1 MSILM
6 EVRVRQSAYQDHDI
20 KVTIEKTGFFGNKR
34 KVYGIPWGVKEET
47 WSTWV
52 PIEFTVK
59 DLTEEN
65 NFGEYQKYYEAYIKE
80 RDQPTNSFIRQD
92 FHQRNNLE
100 FSPEWNSDLDII
112 KLYIL
117 INTEKYKDDAY
128 EWHLIEDPIKG
139 EKGGP
144 APYYRSFGVDSYCLN
159 NGASISI
166 NWDNANKNS
175 DSLGKKWSDD
185 KGNEIN
191 TPNPKFYFDK
201 ERIDKS
207 NIEKEVF
214 GIRLP
219 EGVVDPNVEGTL
231 IRYKS
236 HYVSQNK
243 EGKTIYAFSPNE
255 IENNTGYSNRGK
267 YGGLFKDTSIL
278 DEIIRYWKMNVSG
291 YEDLA
296 VVNNIHGTPAIY
308 NMGYF
313 SGAADYKKIEYK
325 SPFGTEIGPSA
336 SGPSA
341 SGPSASEPG
350 PSASGPSASTRFK
363 PTFEGIKDGYEIAAK
378 KDLPNFSIYVGDP
391 KKDWPKV
398 GAGEL
403 PAEGEEYEN
412 LEGAEVLD
420 EEYMESPYT
429 GPEEEVAVVD
439 GFQIKMFNNEE
450 LRRDDSQEYPDG
462 SGEGVSF
469 GGSDVVSP
477 SGSVSNSSVILP
489 SDLKSVRNSNIITR
503 QEMGN
508 GHRNINSD
516 IVDPSGGRVSGADI
530 TKSMNE
536 FVKDVLGPFATW
548 LKDKY
553 PGLYKAWYITSATRG
568 YVPTGGSLTSQHM
581 KGQAIDSQILGST
594 ATSPDKNIELC
605 NAILEWYKL
614 NPVGYGQI
622 LFETRGSS
630 CWIHWS
636 YTRGAKRLD
645 FKRFSNDKTK
655 SVPANKAGAY
665 VLPPLKRSSLG
676 F

>member
-1 MSILM
+1 MSILK
-6 EVRVRQSAYQDHDI
+6 EVRVRQSSYQDQDI

-34 KVYGIPWGVKEET
+34 KVYGIPWGKKEEA

-52 PIEFTVK
+52 PIEFVVK

-80 RDQPTNSFIRQD
+80 RDQPANSFIRQD

-100 FSPEWNSDLDII
+100 FSPDWNSDLDII

-117 INTEKYKDDAY
+117 INTEKHKDDVY

-144 APYYRSFGVDSYCLN
+144 APYYRSFGQDSYYLN
-159 NGASISI
+159 NGVQIKI
-166 NWDNANKNS
+166 DWNGDV
-175 DSLGKKWSDD
+175 LGGERWSDD
-185 KGNEIN
+185 KGKERD

-201 ERIDKS
+201 KEIDKS
-207 NIEKEVF
+207 KVDKDVW
-214 GIRLP
+214 GIILP
-219 EGVVDPNVEGTL
+219 EGVVDPNVEG
-231 IRYKS
+231 IPIQFKS
-236 HYVSQNK
+236 YYVSENK
-243 EGKTIYAFSPNE
+243 EGKTIYAFSPKR
-255 IENNTGYSNRGK
+255 IENNTGYSKRGK
-267 YGGLFKDTSIL
+267 YGGNISDIYIL
-278 DEIIRYWKMNVSG
+278 AEIISYWKMNVSG
-291 YEDLA
+291 YENLS

-308 NMGYF
+308 L
-313 SGAADYKKIEYK
+313 SDAADYKKIEYR
-325 SPFGTEIGPSA
+325 SPFGTEIGPT
-336 SGPSA
+336 A

-363 PTFEGIKDGYEIAAK
+363 PTFEGIKDGYTIAAK
-378 KDLPNFSIYVGDP
+378 TDLPAFSIYVGDP

-403 PAEGEEYEN
+403 PAEGEDYEN

-508 GHRNINSD
+508 GHRNINND

-548 LKDKY
+548 LKDRY

-568 YVPTGGSLTSQHM
+568 YVPSGGSLTSQHM

-636 YTRGAKRLD
+636 YTRGVKRLD

-655 SVPANKAGAY
+655 SAPANKTGAY
-665 VLPPLKRSSLG
+665 VLPPLKRASLG

>member
-1 MSILM
+1 MSILK
-6 EVRVRQSAYQDHDI
+6 EVRVRQSSYQDRDI
-20 KVTIEKTGFFGNKR
+20 KVIIEKTGFFGNKR
-34 KVYGIPWGVKEET
+34 KVYGIPWGKKEEV
-47 WSTWV
+47 WSTWM
-52 PIEFTVK
+52 PMEFVVK

-65 NFGEYQKYYEAYIKE
+65 NFGEYQKYYADYIKE
-80 RDQPTNSFIRQD
+80 RDQPANSFIRQN

-100 FSPEWNSDLDII
+100 FSPDWNSDLDIV

-117 INTEKYKDDAY
+117 INTERYKDDAY
-128 EWHLIEDPIKG
+128 EWNLIEDPIKG

-144 APYYRSFGVDSYCLN
+144 VPYYRSFGGSDSYYLN
-159 NGASISI
+159 NGASII
-166 NWDNANKNS
+166 IGWENADGKSNA
-175 DSLGKKWSDD
+175 LGKKWSDD
-185 KGNEIN
+185 KGNEIDK
-191 TPNPKFYFDK
+191 PNPKFYFGK
-201 ERIDKS
+201 ETIDKS
-207 NIEKEVF
+207 DIDKDVL
-214 GIRLP
+214 GIVLP
-219 EGVVDPNVEGTL
+219 EGIVDPNVEAGRM
-231 IRYKS
+231 IQYKS
-236 HYVSQNK
+236 YYVSQNK
-243 EGKTIYAFSPNE
+243 EGKTIYSFSPNR
-255 IENNTGYSNRGK
+255 IENNTGYSKRGK

-291 YEDLA
+291 YDDLS

-308 NMGYF
+308 L
-313 SGAADYKKIEYK
+313 SDAADYKKIEYR

-336 SGPSA
+336 SGPSV
-341 SGPSASEPG
+341 SETVAI
-350 PSASGPSASTRFK
+350 ASGPSASTRFK
-363 PTFEGIKDGYEIAAK
+363 PTFEGIKDGYTIAAK
-378 KDLPNFSIYVGDP
+378 TDLPAFSIYVGDP

-403 PAEGEEYEN
+403 PAEGEDYEN

-439 GFQIKMFNNEE
+439 GFQIKLFGNEE
-450 LRRDDSQEYPDG
+450 LRRDDSQAYPDG

-469 GGSDVVSP
+469 GGSSVVSP

-489 SDLKSVRNSNIITR
+489 SDLKSVRNSSIITK
-503 QEMGN
+503 QSMGN
-508 GHRNINSD
+508 GYRNINSD
-516 IVDPSGGRVSGADI
+516 IASPSGDRVSGTDI

-536 FVKDVLGPFATW
+536 FVKDVLGPFSTW
-548 LKDKY
+548 LKEKY
-553 PGLYKAWYITSATRG
+553 PGLYSGWYITSATRG
-568 YVPTGGSLTSQHM
+568 YVPSGGSLTSQHM

-594 ATSPDKNIELC
+594 AESPDKNIELC
-605 NAILEWYKL
+605 NAILEWYKS

-636 YTRGAKRLD
+636 YTRGAKKLD
-645 FKRFSNDKTK
+645 FKRFYNDSTK
-655 SVPANKAGAY
+655 NAPANKTGVY

>member
-1 MSILM
+1 MSILK
-6 EVRVRQSAYQDHDI
+6 EVRVRDSVYQDRDI
-20 KVTIEKTGFFGNKR
+20 KVIIEKTGFFGNKR
-34 KVYGIPWGVKEET
+34 KVYGIPWGKKEEA

-52 PIEFTVK
+52 PIEFVVK

-80 RDQPTNSFIRQD
+80 RDQPANSFIRQD

-100 FSPEWNSDLDII
+100 FSPDWNSDLDII

-117 INTEKYKDDAY
+117 INTEKYKDDVY
-128 EWHLIEDPIKG
+128 EWNLIEDPIKG

-144 APYYRSFGVDSYCLN
+144 APYYRSFGQDSYYLN
-159 NGASISI
+159 NGVQIKI
-166 NWDNANKNS
+166 DWDG
-175 DSLGKKWSDD
+175 DVLGGERWSDD
-185 KGNEIN
+185 KGKERD
-191 TPNPKFYFDK
+191 TPNPKFYFRK

-207 NIEKEVF
+207 EVDKDVW
-214 GIRLP
+214 GIVLP
-219 EGVVDPNVEGTL
+219 EGVVDPNVEG
-231 IRYKS
+231 IPIQFKS
-236 HYVSQNK
+236 YYVSENK
-243 EGKTIYAFSPNE
+243 EGKTIYAFSPKR
-255 IENNTGYSNRGK
+255 IENNSGYSKRGK
-267 YGGLFKDTSIL
+267 YGGNISDIYIL
-278 DEIIRYWKMNVSG
+278 AEIISYWKMNVSG

-308 NMGYF
+308 L
-313 SGAADYKKIEYK
+313 SDAADYKKIEYR
-325 SPFGTEIGPSA
+325 SPFGTEIGPT
-336 SGPSA
+336 A

-363 PTFEGIKDGYEIAAK
+363 PTFEGIKDGYTIAAK
-378 KDLPNFSIYVGDP
+378 TDLPAFSIYVGDP

-403 PAEGEEYEN
+403 PAEGEDYEN

-548 LKDKY
+548 LKDRY

-568 YVPTGGSLTSQHM
+568 YVPSGGSLTSQHM

-594 ATSPDKNIELC
+594 AENPDKNIELC
-605 NAILEWYKL
+605 NAILEWYKS
-614 NPVGYGQI
+614 NPVGYSQI

-655 SVPANKAGAY
+655 SAPANKTGAY